1 MSCAHHTRPRA
12 PCPCANPASTV
23 ARTDAGSESSDAPW
37 DDGLPRNFGDDGPEP
52 EPAPLQLDKVL
63 ESGQTLLD
71 RFVGS
76 CRVELH
82 SLQRSELNGRCG
94 VIVDAPPPPHE
105 RVPVKL
111 DGDTPPIMIKPRNII
126 ILPPEEYNSDC
137 NNSADEGAPATPP
150 PPRWEARACDQCLR
164 CGLFGHWARDCKEKM
179 CGNCG
184 ERGHFAADCPK
195 QAPCFRCGKLGHWA
209 KSCPEP
215 RVCPPVCPS
224 PSVNTETRWVIFEP
238 PTLKTY
244 RHFCSIC
251 GYETSV
257 VTKASGGMP
266 RHKSDG
272 EWCPGSGCQPAHSEL
287 LSERRQRSGITEYA
301 LGAYDEILDWKVG
314 RRDVVHKKWC
324 W

>member
-1 MSCAHHTRPRA
+1 MQSLRRCYSTPLICDRSWLSLGRVQCLVVLPLSASSLGRRVSRA
-12 PCPCANPASTV
+12 PWPSLPAKRRYTKVGPRREDRV
-23 ARTDAGSESSDAPW
+23 ARARQ
-37 DDGLPRNFGDDGPEP
+37 L
-52 EPAPLQLDKVL
+52 PLQPS
-63 ESGQTLLD
+63 SGPAQVRWVSPRSVD
-71 RFVGS
+71 MH
-76 CRVELH
+76 ELAWWKFDAA
-82 SLQRSELNGRCG
+82 SLCAGLQRHFGRRSTSTSRLAPREL
-94 VIVDAPPPPHE
+94 
-105 RVPVKL
+105 
-111 DGDTPPIMIKPRNII
+111 
-126 ILPPEEYNSDC
+126 
-137 NNSADEGAPATPP
+137 
-150 PPRWEARACDQCLR
+150 
-164 CGLFGHWARDCKEKM
+164 